1 MPACF
6 PRSEHMPRPLA
17 TPAPDD
23 RSFWSLPVERDGG
36 LKALA
41 AFIQPYCPGGRLGNI
56 VTAAHIQR
64 GSVAYDDLS
73 GVEFHG

>member
-1 MPACF
+1 MVPA
-6 PRSEHMPRPLA
+6 LGIGA
-17 TPAPDD
+17 LGAVL
-23 RSFWSLPVERDGG
+23 WSLPVERAGG
-36 LKALA
+36 LEAFA